1 MVSITRLI
9 KSMSSGNQEN
19 IETAV
24 AERAAATVDP
34 AVAAKHRRYLR
45 YILFAG
51 VAVLIVAPYTV
62 NPYRLHVFNIL
73 IINIMLATALNLV
86 MGYAGQFAK
95 ANVAFMG
102 LGATPWASCNTRT
115 FHSG

>member
-1 MVSITRLI
+1 MG
-9 KSMSSGNQEN
+9 SGNQEDN
-19 IETAV
+19 IETVA
-24 AERAAATVDP
+24 AERAAATIDP

-73 IINIMLATALNLV
+73 IVFDSFSRETLGCFCI
-86 MGYAGQFAK
+86 
-95 ANVAFMG
+95 G
-102 LGATPWASCNTRT
+102 LERLS
-115 FHSG
+115 